1 MGRLLSAAG
10 LGALL
15 LVAGQSRAEPTAE
28 STAAGEAPLDEV
40 VVTGEFPGPGMWKVT
55 RPDDAGNHVL
65 WIVGDPPPLP
75 KRMKWKSKDVESVAL
90 SAQEIL
96 LDSAVSMEPDEK
108 IGFFRGMTL
117 LPAMLEARRN
127 PDDAKLKDLVPP
139 DLYARWLVQKKL
151 YLGRES
157 GVESW
162 RPLFAADKLRKAAFD
177 DLKLRE
183 GGAVW
188 EVIGK
193 LAQKHKIKVTSPR
206 LQFTIK
212 RSEVR
217 AKIKEFSRESL
228 PDVECFDTM
237 LRLTE
242 ALSDRETQNARAHA
256 WATGDHETLAKL
268 PALPSP
274 SRPCAMAVMNSQ
286 VAREVIPADI
296 RQKVHA
302 LWLAAAEK
310 SLAENQT
317 TFAIVPFVK
326 LTRADGYLAMLRAKG
341 YVIEAP
347 Q

>member
-1 MGRLLSAAG
+1 MRTSWLP
-10 LGALL
+10 LGVLL
-15 LVAGQSRAEPTAE
+15 LVAAPVRAQTPVEEP
-28 STAAGEAPLDEV
+28 PLDEV

-55 RPDDAGNHVL
+55 RAGDADNHVL

-75 KRMKWKSKDVESVAL
+75 KRMKWKSRDIEAVAL
-90 SAQEIL
+90 RAQEIL

-127 PDDAKLKDLVPP
+127 PDDAKLKDLLPP

-162 RPLFAADKLRKAAFD
+162 RPLFAADRLRNAAFD

-193 LAQKHKIKVTSPR
+193 LAEKHEIKVTSPR
-206 LQFTIK
+206 LRFTIK
-212 RSEVR
+212 RREVR

-228 PDVECFDTM
+228 SDVECFDTM

-242 ALSDRETQNARAHA
+242 ALGDRETQNARAHA
-256 WATGDHETLAKL
+256 WATGDTQALVQL

-274 SRPCAMAVMNSQ
+274 YLPCAMAVMNSQ
-286 VAREVIPADI
+286 VAREVVPADI
-296 RQKVHA
+296 REKVHA
-302 LWLAAAEK
+302 LWLEAAST
-310 SLAENQT
+310 SLAANQS

-341 YVIEAP
+341 YLIEAP
-347 Q
+347 R